1 MQIGID
7 NDYLA
12 GNLQDYEYF
21 PKNFKLIVIDISK
34 QKELQNL
41 SNTQKRY
48 FLENIEYD
56 GGPKMSYKTYI
67 LNASAY
73 TFTIFIHS

>member
-48 FLENIEYD
+48 FLENVE
-56 GGPKMSYKTYI
+56 
-67 LNASAY
+67 
-73 TFTIFIHS
+73 

>member
-1 MQIGID
+1 MIDSNFFFFFEIPIKTMLKLIKKNMQIGID

-48 FLENIEYD
+48 FLENVE
-56 GGPKMSYKTYI
+56 
-67 LNASAY
+67 
-73 TFTIFIHS
+73 